1 MNGISHSP
9 NGVHSNGANDNRKRR
24 FSETGMNDST
34 TDRIQTETPPF
45 KQQNNAAFTDER
57 KKMDEHRK
65 RLPIYEGNVYL
76 IIEDPDRVLVI

>member
-1 MNGISHSP
+1 
-9 NGVHSNGANDNRKRR
+9 
-24 FSETGMNDST
+24 MNDST
-34 TDRIQTETPPF
+34 TDRIQTKSPPF

-76 IIEDPDRVLVI
+76 IFEDPDRVLVI